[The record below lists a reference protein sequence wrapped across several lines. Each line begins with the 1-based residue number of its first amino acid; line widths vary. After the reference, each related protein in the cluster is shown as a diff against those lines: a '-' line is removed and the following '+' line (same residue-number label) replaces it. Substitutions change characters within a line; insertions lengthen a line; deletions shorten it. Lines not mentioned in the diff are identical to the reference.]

1 MLVNE
6 CTDLLKIVLLHIPA
20 LEDHISLVIEEVN
33 NLLFIEKEKKSMTLQ
48 HNPKHTD
55 GGNYKYFLRLLDR
68 HQTFIVIY
76 SNVKILFFFS
86 FIQIYL

>member
-1 MLVNE
+1 
-6 CTDLLKIVLLHIPA
+6 
-20 LEDHISLVIEEVN
+20 
-33 NLLFIEKEKKSMTLQ
+33 MTLQ